1 MRCSIFEWEVRY
13 KSVADI
19 FLLRTDNPSQLQRE
33 RGRDRNGSRDSF
45 VIVNNFSRTW
55 ICQDPRDDIGGIV
68 SADAGDYGIQICRLS
83 PQSRFRKIGQ
93 IEPYRQRQG
102 QQQEC
107 NQDTGNE
114 SVGASVFRV
123 RLVHVWLRF
132 GLLSLFPGLNGVVT
146 APAATR
152 TLSSLHQAASDS
164 ASRRSASANR
174 RAT

>member
-33 RGRDRNGSRDSF
+33 RGRDRNGSWDSF

-68 SADAGDYGIQICRLS
+68 SADAGDYGIQVCRLS

-93 IEPYRQRQG
+93 IEPYRQRQS
-102 QQQEC
+102 QQQE
-107 NQDTGNE
+107 GNE
-114 SVGASVFRV
+114 DPHEEPAGTEVFRV
-123 RLVHVWLRF
+123 RLFHVWT
-132 GLLSLFPGLNGVVT
+132 LFWLIP
-146 APAATR
+146 
-152 TLSSLHQAASDS
+152 SSQA
-164 ASRRSASANR
+164 
-174 RAT
+174 

>member
-1 MRCSIFEWEVRY
+1 MRRSIFEWVVGY

-19 FLLRTDNPSQLQRE
+19 FLLRADDPSQLQRE
-33 RGRDRNGSRDSF
+33 CSRDRNGSWDSF
-45 VIVNNFSRTW
+45 VVMNDFGRAG
-55 ICQDPRDDIGGIV
+55 ICQDPRDDVGGVV
-68 SADAGDYGIQICRLS
+68 SADAGDYGIEICRLS
-83 PQSRFRKIGQ
+83 PQSRFCKIGQ

-107 NQDTGNE
+107 NKDTCNE

-146 APAATR
+146 TPAATR
-152 TLSSLHQAASDS
+152 T
-164 ASRRSASANR
+164 
-174 RAT
+174 